1 MFWIKVFS
9 LQFTAWSCRSS
20 FPSDQNHQHRISCK
34 WWTIQIF
41 CEKWTMQI
49 FCEKWPVQI
58 FCEKWTLQIFCE
70 KIVQA
75 SLLYVT
81 QAFISH
87 DYLLSFNVT
96 NQCKHE
102 RFNGIAR
109 GVSAESSSSSHRPLK
124 ETRARS
130 KRWCSRLRVVSCA
143 QIWNHI
149 LFHIWK
155 KKMATI
161 QVFTSNLKKT
171 RVQF

>member
-20 FPSDQNHQHRISCK
+20 FPCDQNHQHRISCK

-130 KRWCSRLRVVSCA
+130 KRWCSRLRVVS
-143 QIWNHI
+143 
-149 LFHIWK
+149 L
-155 KKMATI
+155 AT
-161 QVFTSNLKKT
+161 SG
-171 RVQF
+171 